1 MELASNQQHQNER
14 DLNRQH
20 SGSGKKQSRE
30 WFEALIIA
38 AIFASLLRVFVVESY
53 RIPTGSMEKTLMAG
67 DFIFVNKYVYGAK
80 VPFTEFRTPKVEPVE
95 RGDIFVFKYPHDR
108 SLNYIKRCVAVS
120 GDTLAI
126 RQRQLFINGKQ
137 TLLPPKAQ
145 FLSREMAPGEQDSMI
160 FPRFSGFNKDSYG
173 PMRIPAKGDTI
184 RLTRESFPMYAWLIS
199 DEGHRVALN
208 GDTVFIDG
216 APAARYQVER
226 DYYFAMGDNRDNSLD
241 SRFWGFVPQSDILGR
256 ALLVYWSWNP
266 NISLLT
272 DPIDKIASIRWQ
284 RTGLLVH

>member
-1 MELASNQQHQNER
+1 M
-14 DLNRQH
+14 NRQH
-20 SGSGKKQSRE
+20 GGSGKKQSRE

-80 VPFTEFRTPKVEPVE
+80 VPFTEFRTPRVDAVE

-126 RQRQLFINGKQ
+126 RQRQLFINGQ
-137 TLLPPKAQ
+137 PALLPPHAQ
-145 FLSREMAPGEQDSMI
+145 FLSREMAFGEQDSMI

-173 PMRIPAKGDTI
+173 PIRIPSKGDT
-184 RLTRESFPMYAWLIS
+184 LTLSRESFPMYAWLIS
-199 DEGHRVALN
+199 DEGHRVRLEGN
-208 GDTVFIDG
+208 TVFVDG
-216 APAARYQVER
+216 APSASYRVER

-256 ALLVYWSWNP
+256 ALLVYWSWDP
-266 NISLLT
+266 NLSLLT
-272 DPIDKIASIRWQ
+272 DPIEKISSIRWQ
-284 RTGLLVH
+284 RTGLFVH